1 MTSPVKIW
9 RRQKKIRSLLNKKGK
24 VLTWTRIFV
33 TAEGFRRYAPY
44 IVVMVEYENGDRA
57 MGQLVDVD
65 VQKDLSQYLKVIS
78 VLRKVREVE
87 SDDVIAYGMKFKPL

>member
-1 MTSPVKIW
+1 MISPVKIW
-9 RRQKKIRSLLNKKGK
+9 RRQKKIRSLLERKGT

-33 TAEGFRRYAPY
+33 TAEGFKKYAPY
-44 IVVMVEYENGDRA
+44 IVVMVKLENGERA

-65 VQKDLSQYLKVIS
+65 VREDIKIGTKVIS

-87 SDDVIAYGMKFKPL
+87 SDDIIAYGMKFKPL